1 VAFFILFTGLVAS
14 ASSALDE
21 KLPTNSQQ
29 LPAMSFELQILGS
42 ASATP
47 MTGRHPTAQLLAVG
61 EGRYLIDCG
70 EGTQWRLLE
79 YRRRLSPL
87 RAIFISHLHGDH
99 YFGLFGLLGTLHLQ
113 GRHEP
118 LSIVGPPG
126 LDLVLTTLALHSGV
140 HYGFDITF
148 VPVDTEAHAVVY
160 EDALVRVRSLPMRH
174 RIPCCGYL
182 FEEQP
187 RRDKLVKESLPP
199 GLSAAELAQLAQGHD
214 LPADPETGRP
224 ALAHA
229 AVSVPAA
236 APRRYAFCSDTLY
249 SPALAELVRGVDL
262 LYHEATF
269 LEELRERA
277 AQTHHSTARQA
288 AELARA
294 AGVERL
300 LIGHFSSR
308 YKQLTAHLHE
318 AQAVFPN
325 TDLASEGM
333 LVSV

>member
-1 VAFFILFTGLVAS
+1 
-14 ASSALDE
+14 
-21 KLPTNSQQ
+21 
-29 LPAMSFELQILGS
+29 
-42 ASATP
+42 

-79 YRRRLSPL
+79 YRRRLSPI
-87 RAIFISHLHGDH
+87 RVIFISHLHGDH

-118 LSIVGPPG
+118 LTIVGPPG
-126 LDLVLTTLALHSGV
+126 LDFVLTTQAFHSGTS
-140 HYGFDITF
+140 YGFNITF
-148 VPVDTEAHAVVY
+148 VPVDTEVNAVVY
-160 EDALVRVRSLPMRH
+160 EDALVRVSTLPMRH

-187 RRDKLVKESLPP
+187 RRDKLLKESLPP
-199 GLSAAELAQLAQGHD
+199 GLTPTELSQLAQGQD
-214 LPADPETGRP
+214 LPADPATGRP

-229 AVSVPAA
+229 EVSVPAA
-236 APRRYAFCSDTLY
+236 SPRRYAFCSDTIY
-249 SPALAELVRGVDL
+249 TPSLAELVRGVEL

-277 AQTHHSTARQA
+277 AQTHHSTAHQA

-294 AGVERL
+294 AGVGRL

-308 YKQLTAHLHE
+308 YKQLAAHLHE
-318 AQAVFPN
+318 AQAIFPN
-325 TDLASEGM
+325 TDLAAEGL

>member
-1 VAFFILFTGLVAS
+1 
-14 ASSALDE
+14 
-21 KLPTNSQQ
+21 
-29 LPAMSFELQILGS
+29 MGS
-42 ASATP
+42 GSATP
-47 MTGRHPTAQLLAVG
+47 MVGRHPTAQLLAVG

-70 EGTQWRLLE
+70 EGTQLRLLE
-79 YRRRLSPL
+79 HRRRLSSL
-87 RAIFISHLHGDH
+87 RVVFISHLHGDH
-99 YFGLFGLLGTLHLQ
+99 YFGLFGLLSTLHLQ
-113 GRHEP
+113 GRQEP
-118 LSIVGPPG
+118 LTIVGPPG
-126 LDLVLTTLALHSGV
+126 LELILTTQALHSQMQPG
-140 HYGFDITF
+140 YPITF
-148 VPVDTEAHAVVY
+148 VPVDTEAHAMVY

-187 RRDKLVKESLPP
+187 RRNKLVKERLPAS
-199 GLSAAELAQLAQGHD
+199 LSAAELAQLAQGHD
-214 LPADPETGRP
+214 LPADPATGRP

-249 SPALAELVRGVDL
+249 TPALAELVHGADV

-277 AQTHHSTARQA
+277 TQTHHSTARQA

-294 AGVERL
+294 AQVGKL

-308 YKQLTAHLHE
+308 YKQLATHLHE

-325 TDLASEGM
+325 TELAIEGL
-333 LVSV
+333 LVTV

>member
-1 VAFFILFTGLVAS
+1 M
-14 ASSALDE
+14 
-21 KLPTNSQQ
+21 Q
-29 LPAMSFELQILGS
+29 FELQILGS

-79 YRRRLSPL
+79 HRRRLSSL
-87 RAIFISHLHGDH
+87 RVIFISHLHGDH

-113 GRHEP
+113 GRQDP
-118 LSIVGPPG
+118 LLIVGPPG
-126 LDLVLTTLALHSGV
+126 LDFVLTTQAMHSGIQ
-140 HYGFDITF
+140 YGFTITF
-148 VPVDTEAHAVVY
+148 VSVDTEAHAVVY
-160 EDALVRVRSLPMRH
+160 EDALVRVSSLPMRH

-187 RRDKLVKESLPP
+187 RRDRLVKESLPP
-199 GLSAAELAQLAQGHD
+199 GLSPAELAQLAQGHD
-214 LPADPETGRP
+214 LPANPATGRP

-229 AVSVPAA
+229 AVSTPAA
-236 APRRYAFCSDTLY
+236 PPRRYAFCSDTLY
-249 SPALAELVRGVDL
+249 TPALAELVRGVDL

-277 AQTHHSTARQA
+277 AQTHHSTAAQA
-288 AELARA
+288 AELART
-294 AGVERL
+294 AGVGLL

-308 YKQLTAHLHE
+308 YKQLAAHLQE
-318 AQAVFPN
+318 AQAIFSN
-325 TDLASEGM
+325 SELATEG
-333 LVSV
+333 LVVAV

>member
-1 VAFFILFTGLVAS
+1 
-14 ASSALDE
+14 
-21 KLPTNSQQ
+21 
-29 LPAMSFELQILGS
+29 
-42 ASATP
+42 

-79 YRRRLSPL
+79 HRRRLSSL
-87 RAIFISHLHGDH
+87 RVIFISHLHGDH

-113 GRHEP
+113 GRQEP
-118 LSIVGPPG
+118 LTVVGPPG
-126 LDLVLTTLALHSGV
+126 LDLVLTTQAFHSGNSF
-140 HYGFDITF
+140 GFNITF
-148 VPVDTEAHAVVY
+148 VPVDTEAHALVY
-160 EDALVRVRSLPMRH
+160 EDALIRVRTLPMRH

-187 RRDKLVKESLPP
+187 RRDKLLKEALPP
-199 GLSAAELAQLAQGHD
+199 SLTPTELGLLAQGHD
-214 LPADPETGRP
+214 LPANPATGRP

-236 APRRYAFCSDTLY
+236 PPRRYAFCSDTLY
-249 SPALAELVRGVDL
+249 TPGLAKLVHGVEL

-277 AQTHHSTARQA
+277 AQTHHSTAHQA
-288 AELARA
+288 AEVARA
-294 AGVERL
+294 AGVGRL

-308 YKQLTAHLHE
+308 YKQLAMHLHE

-325 TDLASEGM
+325 TELAIEGM

>member
-1 VAFFILFTGLVAS
+1 M
-14 ASSALDE
+14 
-21 KLPTNSQQ
+21 Q
-29 LPAMSFELQILGS
+29 FELQILGS

-47 MTGRHPTAQLLAVG
+47 ILGRHPTAQLLAVG

-70 EGTQWRLLE
+70 EGTQWQLLE
-79 YRRRLSPL
+79 YKRRLNSL
-87 RAIFISHLHGDH
+87 RVIFISHLHGDH

-113 GRHEP
+113 GRQEP
-118 LSIVGPPG
+118 LTIVGPPG
-126 LDLVLTTLALHSGV
+126 LDLVLTTQALHSGV
-140 HYGFDITF
+140 HYGFNITF

-160 EDALVRVRSLPMRH
+160 EDAQVRVSTLPMRH
-174 RIPCCGYL
+174 RVPCCGYL

-187 RRDKLVKESLPP
+187 RRDRLVKEKLPA
-199 GLSAAELAQLAQGHD
+199 GLTPAELSQLAQGHD
-214 LPADPETGRP
+214 LPANAATGRP

-236 APRRYAFCSDTLY
+236 SPRRYAFCSDTLY
-249 SPALAELVRGVDL
+249 TPTLAELVRDVDL

-294 AGVERL
+294 AQVGRL

-308 YKQLTAHLHE
+308 YKQLATHLAE
-318 AQAVFPN
+318 AQAIFPN
-325 TDLASEGM
+325 TELALEG
-333 LVSV
+333 LVVSI